1 LAFPKWCSHFLFDPD
16 LAEYLRFPQQETGC
30 NQVAASVCAKGS
42 EYGLPIGEFGESRDT
57 DYIYIHII
65 YIYIFRFRS
74 DKFPTAVPP
83 VVDLVMSGA
92 GAPAAFELHSLSL
105 NEASVKGQL

>member
-1 LAFPKWCSHFLFDPD
+1 M
-16 LAEYLRFPQQETGC
+16 
-30 NQVAASVCAKGS
+30 
-42 EYGLPIGEFGESRDT
+42 ESPEKLII
-57 DYIYIHII
+57 YIYTL